1 MGFAPPHGPCNAAF
15 FPPPDRA
22 DTPSPFAPMATSAVT
37 TTLNPDAL
45 VVSPR
50 APAGFSPASSPVLRR
65 HVAAHGVVVP
75 LPVRPLGD
83 GAYEILAWPQV
94 WDAARACALQ
104 AVPVTVMEGL
114 SDPQAEALVAQ
125 HYPTK
130 PAAPVD
136 PIAQAQAFKAELE
149 RLRKTSPHP
158 YRLLSA
164 LTGYRRTYLS
174 HAIRLLTLPHQ
185 VQRLIRSGALR
196 PRHARCLVTV
206 PGAEAQM
213 ACAHEIVVRRLSA
226 TQAEALA
233 RAYCAAP
240 QAECTRAAMGPS
252 ALGKDP
258 DLVRLEQ
265 EVSDLTGCPTEIG
278 ARSITFRFA
287 SLDELDG
294 LLYRLR
300 SGSPSKAPDEDLW

>member
-1 MGFAPPHGPCNAAF
+1 M
-15 FPPPDRA
+15 
-22 DTPSPFAPMATSAVT
+22 
-37 TTLNPDAL
+37 
-45 VVSPR
+45 VSPR
-50 APAGFSPASSPVLRR
+50 APAGFSPASSPELRR

-114 SDPQAEALVAQ
+114 SDPQAQALVAQ
-125 HYPTK
+125 HYPGT
-130 PAAPVD
+130 PAEPLD

-185 VQRLIRSGALR
+185 VQRLVRSGALR

-213 ACAHEIVVRRLSA
+213 ACAREIVDRRLSA

-233 RAYCAAP
+233 RAYRAAP
-240 QAECTRAAMGPS
+240 QAERFRAAMGLS
-252 ALGKDP
+252 MHGRDP
-258 DLVRLEQ
+258 DIVRLEQ

-278 ARSITFRFA
+278 ARSITFRFS
-287 SLDELDG
+287 SLAELDG
-294 LLYRLR
+294 LLRRLR
-300 SGSPSKAPDEDLW
+300 TGSPSKALGEDLW

>member
-1 MGFAPPHGPCNAAF
+1 
-15 FPPPDRA
+15 
-22 DTPSPFAPMATSAVT
+22 MATSAVT

-50 APAGFSPASSPVLRR
+50 APAGFSPASSAVLRR

-114 SDPQAEALVAQ
+114 SDPQAQALVAQ
-125 HYPTK
+125 HYPTT

-233 RAYCAAP
+233 RAYRAAP
-240 QAECTRAAMGPS
+240 QAERTRAAMGPS

>member
-1 MGFAPPHGPCNAAF
+1 MSQPTASWSPSRCARSATAP
-15 FPPPDRA
+15 
-22 DTPSPFAPMATSAVT
+22 TKSSPGRTSGT
-37 TTLNPDAL
+37 R
-45 VVSPR
+45 R
-50 APAGFSPASSPVLRR
+50 AP
-65 HVAAHGVVVP
+65 
-75 LPVRPLGD
+75 
-83 GAYEILAWPQV
+83 
-94 WDAARACALQ
+94 CALQ

-114 SDPQAEALVAQ
+114 SDPQAQALVAQ
-125 HYPTK
+125 HYPTP
-130 PAAPVD
+130 PAAEPVD
-136 PIAQAQAFKAELE
+136 PIAQARAFKAELE

-213 ACAHEIVVRRLSA
+213 ACAREIVDRRLSA

-233 RAYCAAP
+233 RAYRAAP
-240 QAECTRAAMGPS
+240 QAERTRAAMHPS
-252 ALGKDP
+252 THRRDP
-258 DLVRLEQ
+258 DIVRLEQ

-294 LLYRLR
+294 LLRRLR
-300 SGSPSKAPDEDLW
+300 NGSPIKPPGEDLW

>member
-1 MGFAPPHGPCNAAF
+1 
-15 FPPPDRA
+15 
-22 DTPSPFAPMATSAVT
+22 MATSAVT
-37 TTLNPDAL
+37 TTLNPNAL

-50 APAGFSPASSPVLRR
+50 APAGFSPASSPELRR

-83 GAYEILAWPQV
+83 GAYEILAWPHV
-94 WDAARACALQ
+94 WDAARAGALQ

-114 SDPQAEALVAQ
+114 SDPQAQALVAQ
-125 HYPTK
+125 HYPTP
-130 PAAPVD
+130 PAAEPVD
-136 PIAQAQAFKAELE
+136 PIAQARAFKAELE
-149 RLRKTSPHP
+149 RLRNTSPHP

-213 ACAHEIVVRRLSA
+213 ACAREIVDRRLSA
-226 TQAEALA
+226 TQAEAPA
-233 RAYCAAP
+233 RAYRAAP
-240 QAECTRAAMGPS
+240 QAERTRAAMRPS
-252 ALGKDP
+252 TYRRDP
-258 DLVRLEQ
+258 DIVRLEQ

-294 LLYRLR
+294 LLRRLR
-300 SGSPSKAPDEDLW
+300 NGSPIKPPGEDLW

>member
-1 MGFAPPHGPCNAAF
+1 M
-15 FPPPDRA
+15 
-22 DTPSPFAPMATSAVT
+22 
-37 TTLNPDAL
+37 
-45 VVSPR
+45 VSPR
-50 APAGFSPASSPVLRR
+50 APAGFSPASSPELRR

-114 SDPQAEALVAQ
+114 SDPQALALVAQ
-125 HYPTK
+125 HYPGT
-130 PAAPVD
+130 PSEPLD
-136 PIAQAQAFKAELE
+136 PIAQARHFKAELE
-149 RLRKTSPHP
+149 RLRKTSPRP

-174 HAIRLLTLPHQ
+174 HSIRLLTLPRQ
-185 VQRLIRSGALR
+185 VKRLIRSGALR

-206 PGAEAQM
+206 PGAEAQI
-213 ACAHEIVVRRLSA
+213 ACAREIVDRRLSA

-233 RAYCAAP
+233 RAYRAVP
-240 QAECTRAAMGPS
+240 QAERIRAAMGLS
-252 ALGKDP
+252 MHGRDP
-258 DLVRLEQ
+258 DIVRLEQ

-294 LLYRLR
+294 LLRRLR

>member
-1 MGFAPPHGPCNAAF
+1 
-15 FPPPDRA
+15 
-22 DTPSPFAPMATSAVT
+22 MATSAVT
-37 TTLNPDAL
+37 TTLHPDAL

-50 APAGFSPASSPVLRR
+50 APAGFSPTSSPELRR
-65 HVAAHGVVVP
+65 HIAAHGVVVP

-83 GAYEILAWPQV
+83 DAYEILAWPQV

-104 AVPVTVMEGL
+104 AVPVTVMAGL
-114 SDPQAEALVAQ
+114 SDPQAQTLVAQ
-125 HYPTK
+125 HYPAT
-130 PAAPVD
+130 PAEPLD

-149 RLRKTSPHP
+149 RLRKSSPHP

-206 PGAEAQM
+206 PGVEAQI
-213 ACAHEIVVRRLSA
+213 ACAREIVDRRLSA

-233 RAYCAAP
+233 RAYRAAP
-240 QAECTRAAMGPS
+240 QAERARAAMSPS
-252 ALGKDP
+252 THGKDP
-258 DLVRLEQ
+258 DIVRLEQ
-265 EVSDLTGCPTEIG
+265 EVSDLTGSPTEIG

-294 LLYRLR
+294 LLRRLR
-300 SGSPSKAPDEDLW
+300 SGSPSKTPGEDLW

>member
-1 MGFAPPHGPCNAAF
+1 
-15 FPPPDRA
+15 
-22 DTPSPFAPMATSAVT
+22 MATTALT
-37 TTLNPDAL
+37 TALHPDAL

-50 APAGFSPASSPVLRR
+50 APAGFSPASSPELRR

-83 GAYEILAWPQV
+83 GAFEILAWPQV
-94 WDAARACALQ
+94 WDAAHACALQ

-114 SDPQAEALVAQ
+114 SDPEAQALVAQ
-125 HYPTK
+125 HYPTT

-149 RLRKTSPHP
+149 RLRKTSPRP
-158 YRLLSA
+158 YRLLST

-174 HAIRLLTLPHQ
+174 HAIRLLSLPLK

-206 PGAEAQM
+206 PGAEAQI
-213 ACAHEIVVRRLSA
+213 ACAREIVDRRLSA

-233 RAYCAAP
+233 RAYRAAP
-240 QAECTRAAMGPS
+240 RVERTRAAMGPGT
-252 ALGKDP
+252 LGKDP
-258 DLVRLEQ
+258 DIVRLEQ
-265 EVSDLTGCPTEIG
+265 EVSDLTGCSTEIG
-278 ARSITFRFA
+278 ARSITFRFT

-294 LLYRLR
+294 LLRRLR
-300 SGSPSKAPDEDLW
+300 SGSPSKAPDENLW